1 MYVCLCKG
9 ISDDDVRKLGEWGVT
24 QPADLIAV
32 LELDDAA
39 CCGRCVSEVD
49 RFVEMACEARA
60 RYCRG
65 SASGRVVLT
74 GAAAAIL

>member
-9 ISDDDVRKLGEWGVT
+9 ISDEHVRQLGKWGIT
-24 QPADLIAV
+24 EPTDLIAI
-32 LELDDAA
+32 LELDDET

-49 RFVEMACEARA
+49 RFVELACEARA
-60 RYCRG
+60 RRCRG
-65 SASGRVVLT
+65 SASGEVVLT